1 MVESNVSMLK
11 KLRKICGF
19 ALATCLLFP
28 ATATLAQ
35 DTISD
40 SQSLI
45 GSYTLGPGDVIDVR
59 VFGETDLSG
68 KLKLNEDGVIRY
80 AFLGDFKLAGQTVSE
95 VESMLDSTLRGD
107 YLIDP
112 RITVTVAEYR
122 PFYVSG
128 AVRRPGSYAY
138 QLGLTVSKALSLA
151 GGLNE
156 RASDK
161 KIYLV
166 PDGGQETERRKVEL
180 DDPIQPGDSLTV
192 EESFF

>member
-1 MVESNVSMLK
+1 MFL
-11 KLRKICGF
+11 KICSLM
-19 ALATCLLFP
+19 LAGGLLFP
-28 ATATLAQ
+28 AMSVFAQ
-35 DTISD
+35 GAAGD

-45 GSYTLGPGDVIDVR
+45 GSYRLGSGDVIDVR
-59 VFGETDLSG
+59 VFGEDDLSA
-68 KLKLNEDGVIRY
+68 KLKLNEDGVIHY
-80 AFLGDFKLAGQTVSE
+80 AFLGDFRLSGMTVSE
-95 VESMLDSTLRGD
+95 VERKLDSTLRGD

-122 PFYVSG
+122 PFYVNG
-128 AVRRPGSYAY
+128 AVKKPGGYAY

-151 GGLNE
+151 GGLTE

-166 PDGGQETERRKVEL
+166 PDGGQEAERRKVEL